1 MIAFMK
7 VFISYAQ
14 PDEKLAEKIGDSLR
28 QAGLTVWDYRH
39 DLLPGD
45 LWSEKASQALRD
57 SDAMVVLLTPEAAR
71 SKQVRSEID
80 YALTQNTF
88 KNRLVPV
95 LVGSPDRIPQK
106 DLPWILWELRPV
118 TLPERGNQQE
128 SIKQIARTLLEA
140 A

>member
-1 MIAFMK
+1 MK

-14 PDEKLAEKIGDSLR
+14 SDEKLAEKVGDILKKS
-28 QAGLTVWDYRH
+28 GLTVWDYRR
-39 DLLPGD
+39 DILPGD

-57 SDAMVVLLTPEAAR
+57 SDAMVVLLTPEAGR

-88 KNRLVPV
+88 KNRLIPV
-95 LVGSPDRIPQK
+95 VVGSPEKISKK
-106 DLPWILWELRPV
+106 DFPWILWELQMV
-118 TLPERGNQQE
+118 TLPERGDQQE
-128 SIKQIARTLLEA
+128 PIKQIARTLLKA